1 MTVQHHR
8 RAISLH
14 LWSAIIGVLFL
25 YLYIPQTS
33 FAESAEEKS
42 DSVEG
47 LLIQNPGIELWR
59 EVRQRGMDTNGAT
72 QVKGVDSDIL
82 INPYGD
88 LWARFRIE
96 EIVTWGAIALV
107 AMLVLIL
114 LFFIIRGRIRVKD
127 GFSGDMVRRFNNF
140 QIICHWFLASA
151 FIFLGLT
158 GLILLFGRTALIPL
172 LGKEPFALLASL
184 SKEGHDLVGL
194 LFLASIVLMLIALIK
209 RNLYEK
215 GDLKWL
221 ATAGGVLGKSHP
233 SIGFF
238 NLGEKC
244 LFWLVILLGL
254 LISASGMVLLF
265 PNFGQGR
272 IIMEL
277 SHIIHAIAAL
287 SLIVVSFGH
296 MYLGL
301 VGVEGALQG
310 MKNGYVDINWAQA
323 HHDRWAEECQK
334 KGQVISK
341 TEYLGLN
348 GNTERQ

>member
-1 MTVQHHR
+1 MTGQHHQR
-8 RAISLH
+8 EISLH
-14 LWSAIIGVLFL
+14 LWPAIIRVLFL

-33 FAESAEEKS
+33 FAASAEEKS
-42 DSVEG
+42 ASVEG
-47 LLIQNPGIELWR
+47 PATQNPGIELWH
-59 EVRQRGMDTNGAT
+59 EVRQRGVDTNGTT

-96 EIVTWGAIALV
+96 EIVTWGATALL

-114 LFFIIRGRIRVKD
+114 IFFVIRGRIRIEG
-127 GFSGDMVRRFNNF
+127 GFSGDMVRRFDNF
-140 QIICHWFLASA
+140 QIISHWFLASV

-172 LGKEPFALLASL
+172 IGQETFALLASL
-184 SKEGHDLVGL
+184 SKQGHDLVGL
-194 LFLASIVLMLIALIK
+194 LFLASILLMLIALIK

-215 GDLKWL
+215 GDLEWL
-221 ATAGGVLGKSHP
+221 STAGGVLGKNHP

-265 PNFGQGR
+265 PNFEQGR

-277 SHIIHAIAAL
+277 SQIIHASASL
-287 SLIVVSFGH
+287 SLIAVSFGH
-296 MYLGL
+296 MYLAL
-301 VGVEGALQG
+301 IGVEGALQG
-310 MKNGYVDINWAQA
+310 MKNGYVDINWARA
-323 HHDRWAEECQK
+323 HHDRWAQECQK
-334 KGQVISK
+334 KGQVISE
-341 TEYLGLN
+341 TEYLSLN
-348 GNTERQ
+348 GNIERQ